1 MLLLIINTID
11 IVASSVILILVALN
25 TTMNTILNQIGLTQN
40 ESTVYLTFLK
50 HKETTTA
57 EIARILHMDK
67 SSCYRAVETLIA
79 KSLLITLPK
88 KRGTT
93 HTAVSPEVLKE
104 LHHHRFSQLKQQESE
119 LDLFVSQL
127 LKQDESSRNTFIKV
141 ETGIEAIR
149 NGMDQNLEAAK
160 KSTKLIKEFYR
171 LSFPYFQDKG
181 HQKWVNEFL
190 KRRVKAGVSIRQI
203 VDFADINTFAPI
215 MKTDKKLLKEIHLM
229 PKELKGLY
237 GVRISGDITHIISF
251 DKNNNYIDISIKDT
265 YVTLLMN
272 SLFDFMWERSEP
284 YI

>member
-1 MLLLIINTID
+1 
-11 IVASSVILILVALN
+11 
-25 TTMNTILNQIGLTQN
+25 MNTILTNLGLTQN
-40 ESTVYLTFLK
+40 ESAVYLAFLK
-50 HKETTTA
+50 HKETTAA

-79 KSLLITLPK
+79 KSLLITIPK

-93 HTAVSPEVLKE
+93 HTAVAPEVLKE
-104 LHHHRFSQLKQQESE
+104 LHRQQISQLKQQESE
-119 LDLFVSQL
+119 LDLFISQL

-171 LSFPYFQDKG
+171 LSFPYFQDPD
-181 HQKWVNEFL
+181 HIKWVNEFL
-190 KRRVKAGVSIRQI
+190 KRRLAAGVSIRQI
-203 VDFADINTFAPI
+203 VDFAGVNTFAPI

-237 GVRISGDITHIISF
+237 GVRMSGDITHIISF
-251 DKNNNYIDISIKDT
+251 DKNNNYIDITIKDT

-272 SLFDFMWERSEP
+272 SLFDFMWARSEK
-284 YI
+284 Y